1 MVFPFNARTHVF
13 VPRYFAGV
21 ILLERMAGEAV

>member
-13 VPRYFAGV
+13 VSRYFAGV
-21 ILLERMAGEAV
+21 ILLERMAAEAV